1 MAKTKRLGTTTC
13 LPPGL
18 FVSSSIFERGF
29 YLDRGFIWYRHDFW
43 IELKS
48 RLFSPWLLLLY
59 LHAFI
64 LLCTVDGAKIYAFL
78 LTIVLAIL
86 IISSMF
92 KRIISPRV
100 AFDLENREIIDY
112 FSDRYPFSMNFD
124 GIATLGV
131 MRNTKNRFDPIVGV
145 FAESFSG
152 DIFWVT
158 IFYRKTEDVLLDE
171 YLNGL
176 KVIIGT
182 KAKIENRDFDGRFST
197 LGRYISSVR

>member
-78 LTIVLAIL
+78 LTIDIL
-86 IISSMF
+86 
-92 KRIISPRV
+92 
-100 AFDLENREIIDY
+100 
-112 FSDRYPFSMNFD
+112 
-124 GIATLGV
+124 
-131 MRNTKNRFDPIVGV
+131 
-145 FAESFSG
+145 
-152 DIFWVT
+152 
-158 IFYRKTEDVLLDE
+158 
-171 YLNGL
+171 YLFTN
-176 KVIIGT
+176 
-182 KAKIENRDFDGRFST
+182 
-197 LGRYISSVR
+197 